1 MDNRHGPKDNMN
13 AEEQQVFVTS
23 SVGSDTGRPIVGMTV
38 DGVEVLRMEAGK
50 AREIA
55 HMLLAAAEAAV
66 GDVFMVTFLTEKIGL
81 ELGQAVGVLREFRDW
96 RTEKDI
102 DAWGQP

>member
-1 MDNRHGPKDNMN
+1 MN
-13 AEEQQVFVTS
+13 ELHTEQQVFVTS
-23 SVGSDTGRPIVGMTV
+23 SVGRDTGRPLVAMTV
-38 DGVEVLRMEAGK
+38 DGNEVLRMEVGK

-55 HMLLAAAEAAV
+55 HMLLAAADAAV
-66 GDVFMVTFLTEKIGL
+66 GDVFMLTFLTEKIGL

-102 DAWGQP
+102 DAWDGEP